1 MAEKI
6 YPVLGKI
13 LYALLFVVVVPALLF
28 VWARL
33 TEKSV
38 PLPAVQ
44 SLPVGLMVAFGGALL
59 MISGMAA
66 IYLYGK
72 GLPMN
77 AYPPARF
84 VVEGVYGFLPHPIYT
99 GFSML
104 SIGISLAAGSPSGL
118 WLVSPTVI
126 LGCVALV
133 QGYEKQATRERF
145 GEAAATKPFIRLP
158 AKDALMPPTLPDRIS
173 VYVLALLPWLLFCRI
188 AEIAGTTAPN
198 VSESLSF
205 ESGFFPVDW
214 RAAVYQ
220 SRYLFIFLAPLVA
233 RTTLDLRGLVIF
245 GSVSTGMALLLLIA
259 FPDGGA
265 VIYRASQIVWLLPA
279 AGIYAKTFG
288 SWRNPFSVWAMLVAA
303 SGVGT
308 GTLSLPDVFL
318 GLALFLAAFKIHEIW
333 SGVRSA
339 TERIANSWTEWRFG
353 QIRIINHGIYAGM
366 GSFVALSIIG
376 TLTGPASVPS
386 ILIVTASGILLSA
399 ISAQWIEGSSRLLRP
414 YGWFGGML
422 GAIFGL
428 FIAKLLGA
436 SPLLLFAAFC
446 VGAPWGQAG
455 GRLRCLVQGC
465 CHGREAPSETG
476 IRYVHPSSRVC
487 RLSELAGVPVHPT
500 PLYSI
505 LYNAV
510 TAIIVT
516 RIWLAHGSLA
526 LIVGVYFILTGFGRF
541 VEESYRGEPQTPVFG
556 KLRLYQL
563 ISILTIVGGI
573 FMTMADNSLT
583 APAPEPNW
591 QAILASAGF
600 GIFVSI
606 AFGVDFPN
614 SNKRF
619 ARLT

>member
-1 MAEKI
+1 MTAKNYSI
-6 YPVLGKI
+6 IGKI
-13 LYALLFVVVVPALLF
+13 LYALLFVAVVPALLI

-44 SLPVGLMVAFGGALL
+44 SLPVGLTIAGGGALL
-59 MISGMAA
+59 MIAGMAA
-66 IYLYGK
+66 IYFYGK

-84 VVEGVYGFLPHPIYT
+84 VAEGVYGFLPHPIYT

-104 SIGISLAAGSPSGL
+104 SIGVSIANGSPSGF
-118 WLVSPTVI
+118 WLVSPIVV

-133 QGYEKQATRERF
+133 QGYEKQATRELF
-145 GEAAATKPFIRLP
+145 GEAAATKAFIRLP
-158 AKDALMPPTLPDRIS
+158 SKEALPPTTPDRIS
-173 VYVLALLPWLLFCRI
+173 VYLIALLPWLLFCQI
-188 AEIAGTTAPN
+188 TVLIGTAPN
-198 VSESLSF
+198 RSESLFAAAEFFNF
-205 ESGFFPVDW
+205 EW
-214 RAAVYQ
+214 RALLYQ
-220 SRYLFIFLAPLVA
+220 SRYLFIFFVPLAA
-233 RTTLDLRGLVIF
+233 RTTRALRELAVF
-245 GSVSTGMALLLLIA
+245 GSVSTGTALLLLIA

-265 VIYRASQIVWLLPA
+265 LISLASHIVWILLA
-279 AGIYAKTFG
+279 ARIYAQAYA
-288 SWRNPFSVWAMLVAA
+288 SWRNPFSVWAMLIAA
-303 SGVGT
+303 VGGGAGIHT
-308 GTLSLPDVFL
+308 PRDVL
-318 GLALFLAAFKIHEIW
+318 IGAALFSAAIKIRELW
-333 SGVRSA
+333 SAARSA

-353 QIRIINHGIYAGM
+353 RIRIINHGIYAGM

-376 TLTGPASVPS
+376 TLTGAAYVPS

-422 GAIFGL
+422 GAIIGL

-436 SPLLLFAAFC
+436 NALLLFAAFC
-446 VGAPWGQAG
+446 AGAPWGQAG

-465 CHGREAPSETG
+465 CHGREAPPEIG
-476 IRYVHPSSRVC
+476 IRYVHPASRVC
-487 RLSELAGVPVHPT
+487 RLSELAGVSVHPT

-526 LIVGVYFILTGFGRF
+526 LLVGVYFILTGLGRF

-563 ISILTIVGGI
+563 ISILTVVGGI
-573 FMTMADNSLT
+573 FMTMAGRSMS

-591 QAILASAGF
+591 QAILGSAVF
-600 GIFVSI
+600 GIFVCL